1 MIRRPPRSTRTDT
14 LFPYTTLFRSQDG
27 LRRRV
32 VEQREQQVFDRHVL
46 VARLAGVLVALADG
60 VFEILAE
67 HGAGASGQHYNP
79 DGGGR
84 GDFHFPALPSLSVFS
99 GPSRPS
105 PRDEPR
111 QGRPPSSRAPH
122 GLPLH
127 TQPR

>member
-1 MIRRPPRSTRTDT
+1 MVAWQSVEVCAGS
-14 LFPYTTLFRSQDG
+14 LQDG

-67 HGAGASGQHYNP
+67 HGAGASGNHYNP

-84 GDFHFPALPSLSVFS
+84 GVFHFRSEEHTSELRSLMRISYAVFCLKKKNDKT
-99 GPSRPS
+99 RC
-105 PRDEPR
+105 RR
-111 QGRPPSSRAPH
+111 
-122 GLPLH
+122 
-127 TQPR
+127 

>member
-46 VARLAGVLVALADG
+46 VARLAGVLVALAAG

-67 HGAGASGQHYNP
+67 HGAGASRNPYHP

-84 GDFHFPALPSLSVFS
+84 GVLPLPAIASLSGFS
-99 GPSRPS
+99 FSSRMS
-105 PRDEPR
+105 PRTQQRHRP
-111 QGRPPSSRAPH
+111 QPSATPPSGFLSNPK
-122 GLPLH
+122 
-127 TQPR
+127 